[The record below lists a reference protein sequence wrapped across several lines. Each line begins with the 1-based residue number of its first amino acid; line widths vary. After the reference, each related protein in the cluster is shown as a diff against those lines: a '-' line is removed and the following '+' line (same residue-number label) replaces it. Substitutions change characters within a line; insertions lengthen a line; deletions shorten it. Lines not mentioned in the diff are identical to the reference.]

1 MTNSTPAHTYVTSG
15 SFLLGDRSVKGLFT
29 PELFTEEQRMLR
41 QSIRDFLD
49 KEIHAHYQLFDSKEG
64 IERGPALLK
73 KMGDLGFLGIGV
85 PEAYGGFEAD
95 FRTQLAFGEVAYA
108 AWSFGLTIGVQT
120 SLGIAPLLLYGN
132 KAQKDKYLPGIVSAD
147 RKSCYCLTEPTAG
160 SDANSGK
167 TRARMNEAGTHYLLN
182 GQKMWITN
190 SGFADLFFVFA
201 KIADDE
207 KLSCLIVEKDFGGI
221 RLGAEEEK
229 MGIRGSS
236 TRQVFF
242 EDVPVPLENLLGERG
257 KGFKIALN
265 VLNTGRIKMAT
276 TVTGTAKRAM
286 GYAARYASE
295 RQQFGQTLDQF
306 DAIQAKLSGMAQRIY
321 AMESIAF
328 RIGGQIDDACA
339 QLIKD
344 GMDPQQAEQKAIASY
359 AMECALAKVHN
370 TEADAWIVDESLQV
384 HGGMGYSAETP
395 IETMY
400 RNQRINR
407 IYEGTNEINRML
419 SIDMLLRKAMKG
431 QLPLLQEA
439 TKARQAIRAGNWL
452 AEGANNE
459 RSYLRNARTIALA
472 IMALVGERLLPTLKQ
487 EQQLM
492 LALSDVFTELFAL
505 ESVILRGEQQSN
517 DRPELREALTK
528 LQLAHSSGIIYQS
541 LRTIIP
547 QVAEGSE
554 RSQLLDA
561 LLQLEGAGMVPVI
574 PTHRTVALVVQEAK
588 GYPFSL

>member
-1 MTNSTPAHTYVTSG
+1 M
-15 SFLLGDRSVKGLFT
+15 
-29 PELFTEEQRMLR
+29 
-41 QSIRDFLD
+41 RDFLD
-49 KEIHAHYQLFDSKEG
+49 REIHANYQIFDSKEG

-73 KMGDLGFLGIGV
+73 KMGELGFLGIGV

-108 AWSFGLTIGVQT
+108 SWSFGLTIGVQT

-167 TRARMNEAGTHYLLN
+167 TRAILNEAGTHYLLN

-201 KIADDE
+201 KIGDDE

-242 EDVPVPLENLLGERG
+242 EDVPVPAENLLGERG
-257 KGFKIALN
+257 EGFKIALN

-286 GYAARYASE
+286 QYAATYAGE
-295 RQQFGQTLDQF
+295 RRQFGQTLDQF
-306 DAIQAKLSGMAQRIY
+306 DAIQAKLADMAQRIY
-321 AMESIAF
+321 AMETIAF
-328 RIGGQIDDACA
+328 RIGGQIDDACT
-339 QLIKD
+339 QLIKE
-344 GMDPQQAEQKAIASY
+344 GVDPQQAEQKAIASY

-370 TEADAWIVDESLQV
+370 TEADAWVIDEALQI

-439 TKARQAIRAGNWL
+439 IKARQAIQSGQWL
-452 AEGANNE
+452 MEEPNSE
-459 RSYLRNARTIALA
+459 RTYLRGARTLSLA

-492 LALSDVFTELFAL
+492 LALADVFTELFAL
-505 ESVILRGEQQSN
+505 ESVMLRGEQQAK
-517 DRPELREALTK
+517 DRSELRNSLTK
-528 LQLAHSSGIIYQS
+528 LQLAHSGGVVYRS
-541 LRTIIP
+541 LRTVIP
-547 QVAEGSE
+547 QVSEGEE
-554 RSQLLDA
+554 RNRLLDA
-561 LLQLEGAGMVPVI
+561 LGQLDRVAVVPVI
-574 PTHRTVALVVQEAK
+574 PIKREVALAVKEAN
-588 GYPFSL
+588 GYPFSS